1 MNPGIIAARAAP
13 RCGAKGKRSGKPCQA
28 PKLRG
33 RPRCRL
39 HGGRS
44 GRPAIHGRYS
54 KEAKVMRAEVRELL
68 REILAIHAPARKG

>member
-1 MNPGIIAARAAP
+1 MNTGLIAAHAAP

-39 HGGRS
+39 HGGRG
-44 GRPAIHGRYS
+44 GRPWIHGRYS
-54 KEAKVMRAEVRELL
+54 KKEMELWAETRALL
-68 REILAIHAPARKG
+68 REARELIG